1 MDTVHLKAP
10 AKINLTLDITGV
22 RDDGYH
28 TMKMIMQSVDLCDL
42 VRIEKTAQGGI
53 RIECSDPTLPTG
65 EGNIAHRAAAAYFDA
80 VGQSERN
87 ILIHLEKRIPHE
99 AGLAGGS
106 ADAAAVIVGLNE
118 LFRTMLTVPQM
129 CRIGLSVGADVP
141 FCIQGG
147 TALAEGIGELLLPLP
162 GLPKCLIL
170 IAKPKAGIKTAESF
184 RKFDQNG
191 SDRYPDTERA
201 MGAIVAG
208 DLEGMAAEM
217 CNVLEEVAQV
227 PEIEHIKQC
236 MLQNGALGSVMTGS
250 GSAVVGV
257 FASKSRAKGCLRLLE
272 EEYEDVFLVEPL
284 GHGAKVVLL

>member
-53 RIECSDPTLPTG
+53 RIECSNPTLPTG
-65 EGNIAHRAAAAYFDA
+65 EENIAYRAAAAFFDA

-87 ILIHLEKRIPHE
+87 ILIRLEKRIPHE

-118 LFRTMLTVPQM
+118 LYHTMLTVPQM
-129 CRIGLSVGADVP
+129 CGIGLSVGADVP

-147 TALAEGIGELLLPLP
+147 TALAF
-162 GLPKCLIL
+162 IL
-170 IAKPKAGIKTAESF
+170 IAKPKTGIKTAESF

-257 FASKSRAKGCLRLLE
+257 FDTKSRAKGCQRLLE
-272 EEYEDVFLVEPL
+272 EEYEDVFLVAPL
-284 GHGAKVVLL
+284 AHGAKVVLL

>member
-53 RIECSDPTLPTG
+53 RIECSNPTLPTG
-65 EGNIAHRAAAAYFDA
+65 EENIAYRAAAAFFDA

-87 ILIHLEKRIPHE
+87 ILIRLEKRIPHE

-118 LFRTMLTVPQM
+118 LYHTMLT
-129 CRIGLSVGADVP
+129 
-141 FCIQGG
+141 GG
-147 TALAEGIGELLLPLP
+147 TALAEGVGELLLPLP
-162 GLPKCLIL
+162 GLPKCFIL
-170 IAKPKAGIKTAESF
+170 IAKPKTGIKTAESF

-257 FASKSRAKGCLRLLE
+257 FDTKSRAKGCQRLLE
-272 EEYEDVFLVEPL
+272 EEYEDVFLVAPL
-284 GHGAKVVLL
+284 AHGAKVVLL

>member
-53 RIECSDPTLPTG
+53 GIACSDPTLPAG
-65 EGNIAHRAAAAYFDA
+65 EGNIAHRAAAAFFNA
-80 VGQSERN
+80 VRQSDRN

-118 LFRTMLTVPQM
+118 LYGTMLTTRQM
-129 CRIGLSVGADVP
+129 CQIGLTVGADVP

-162 GLPKCLIL
+162 SLPKCLIL

-191 SDRYPDTERA
+191 SNHYPDTERA

-227 PEIEHIKQC
+227 PEIERIKKC

-250 GSAVVGV
+250 GSAVIGV
-257 FASKSRAKGCLRLLE
+257 FDARSRAKSCQRLLE
-272 EEYEDVFLVEPL
+272 ADYDEVFLVAPL
-284 GHGAKVVLL
+284 AHGAKVVLL